1 MGRQKIP
8 VQDLRRKIV
17 AELDRELG
25 ARGTVI
31 DIDIVDLGKEGGDG
45 PSWGISRISEEA
57 SPAALRQVL
66 SRVLP
71 RLQAEY
77 DAEFG

>member
-1 MGRQKIP
+1 VARHRIS
-8 VQDLRRKIV
+8 VQELRRKIV

-31 DIDIVDLGKEGGDG
+31 DIDIVDLGTGTGG

-66 SRVLP
+66 SRVVP

-77 DAEFG
+77 DAAF